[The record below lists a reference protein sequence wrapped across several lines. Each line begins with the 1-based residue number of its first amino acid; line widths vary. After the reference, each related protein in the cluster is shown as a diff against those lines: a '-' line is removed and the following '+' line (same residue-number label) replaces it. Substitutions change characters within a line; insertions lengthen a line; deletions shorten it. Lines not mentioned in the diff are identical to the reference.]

1 MLTFLSKFITPDLAS
16 RSQFWLPDMHRL
28 WFHRKIALAQWF
40 WLVQFIPEVSFQILI
55 LAPRYAQ
62 TLISEETWFR
72 AMILACFSLLQS
84 LAFRSQFWLRDMLR
98 PWFRRKMV
106 LAQWFWA
113 VSVYSRAEPP
123 NPNSDFQICSDLD
136 FEGKWFPRND
146 FGPFHSTPELSFQIP
161 VLAPRYAQT
170 LFSKE
175 NRFCAMILDRFSL
188 LQSVASRSEF
198 WLSTLPRHW
207 FSGKIVLPQ
216 WLCVVSVSSSAQTR
230 KRNSNNH
237 SIGLLRSAFQSL
249 INRLFLY
256 V

>member
-1 MLTFLSKFITPDLAS
+1 
-16 RSQFWLPDMHRL
+16 
-28 WFHRKIALAQWF
+28 
-40 WLVQFIPEVSFQILI
+40 
-55 LAPRYAQ
+55 
-62 TLISEETWFR
+62 
-72 AMILACFSLLQS
+72 MILGRFSLLQS
-84 LAFRSQFWLRDMLR
+84 LAFRSQFWLRDMPR

-136 FEGKWFPRND
+136 F
-146 FGPFHSTPELSFQIP
+146 SFQIQ

-175 NRFCAMILDRFSL
+175 NCSCAMILGRFSL

-198 WLSTLPRHW
+198 WLSTLPRPW

-216 WLCVVSVSSSAQTR
+216 WLCVVSVSSSAQLR

>member
-62 TLISEETWFR
+62 TLISKETWFR

-84 LAFRSQFWLRDMLR
+84 LAFRSQFWLRDMPR

-123 NPNSDFQICSDLD
+123 NPNCSDLD

-175 NRFCAMILDRFSL
+175 NSSCAMILGRFSL
-188 LQSVASRSEF
+188 LQSLASRSQF
-198 WLSTLPRHW
+198 WLSDMPRPW
-207 FSGKIVLPQ
+207 FRRTMASAQ
-216 WLCVVSVSSSAQTR
+216 SFWAVSVYSGA
-230 KRNSNNH
+230 
-237 SIGLLRSAFQSL
+237 
-249 INRLFLY
+249 
-256 V
+256 